1 MRPRRSSRPR
11 FLAAPSSVRNLGTR
25 PNSLFARNLIG
36 SGCLASTVLFPR
48 LALIGVGYIGG
59 SAALAARRA
68 GLVGSVVGC
77 DVSHQACQ
85 QGRGCGVLDDV
96 AESPA
101 AAVAGASLVLL
112 AAPVGSLPAL
122 IASIAGH
129 LDPSATVIDVGSVKL
144 PVMAQADS
152 VLQSGAFVACH
163 PMAGAEHVGVGAAD
177 PSIFAGRVCYL
188 CPGTRTRSEAVDAA
202 TRFWQGVGCHIAK
215 LDAALHDQLMAAVS
229 HLPHVA
235 AYALAGCLGQV
246 LPVIEANAVAPTT
259 SLRDTIRIAA
269 SSPQVWRDIFLT
281 NRDHLLPLVHALE
294 QNIHALGQAMVK
306 GDAQALEA
314 ALATGQDNRRR
325 LLK

>member
-1 MRPRRSSRPR
+1 LDSNIP
-11 FLAAPSSVRNLGTR
+11 
-25 PNSLFARNLIG
+25 
-36 SGCLASTVLFPR
+36 FPR

-68 GLVGSVVGC
+68 GLVGSVIGC
-77 DVSHQACQ
+77 DVDPAAGNV
-85 QGRGCGVLDDV
+85 GRSRGVLDELAD
-96 AESPA
+96 SPA

-112 AAPVGSLPAL
+112 AAPVGSLPPL
-122 IASIAGH
+122 IASLAGH

-144 PVMAQADS
+144 PVVVQADAA
-152 VLQSGAFVACH
+152 LPNGAFVACH

-177 PSIFAGRVCYL
+177 PDIFAGRACYL
-188 CPGTRTRSEAVDAA
+188 CPGTRTRSEAMAAA
-202 TRFWQGVGCHIAK
+202 TRFWEGVGCRVST

-246 LPVIEANAVAPTT
+246 LPLLETSPIAGGPTT

-269 SSPQVWRDIFLT
+269 SSPQVWRDIFLA
-281 NRDHLLPLVHALE
+281 NRDHLLPLVGALE
-294 QNIHALGQAMVK
+294 QQVHALGEAMAK
-306 GDAQALEA
+306 GDSHALEA
-314 ALATGQDNRRR
+314 ALAAGQSNRRR